1 MIIQRTQFLHAL
13 IAPLVLVCCAV
24 HAASNTPPRGYAY
37 APNIH
42 DGSISLFRLNIDG
55 RLEALT
61 TLSSGSAPRDA
72 AAVGE
77 TVYVVD
83 IWADTLTTLRVDAA
97 TASLG
102 QKGVPLATGR
112 SPETI
117 TIDPLGRFVYVTNGD
132 SDSIQV
138 FRIENEQGELSP
150 LGHFASGAYP
160 TDIAIDP
167 CGRWLYVTHYAGHS
181 VGSYVIDPHSGALRP
196 LGDVA
201 TGNSPAAAVVAPAG
215 DYLYVADGLGST
227 LSIYRI
233 DGEYGTLTPV
243 GRIEASAYPYAITV
257 DQAGRYLYTA
267 NFGSND
273 VTTYALQA
281 DGMPVKIASV
291 AAGIGPF
298 SIVLDRGGRHA
309 YVANVRSSSIDVYSV
324 HPEQGVLSPV
334 QTVQAQPGSATVE
347 LSTALRHSCP
357 Q

>member
-1 MIIQRTQFLHAL
+1 MIIQRTQFLRAL

-24 HAASNTPPRGYAY
+24 HAASSTPPRGYAY

-42 DGSISLFRLNIDG
+42 DGSISLFKVDAGG
-55 RLEALT
+55 RLEALN
-61 TLSSGSAPRDA
+61 TLSGGSAPRDLA
-72 AAVGE
+72 ATGE
-77 TVYVVD
+77 TLYVVD
-83 IWADTLTTLRVDAA
+83 IWAATLTAFTLDSN
-97 TASLG
+97 TASLR
-102 QKGVPLATGR
+102 QKGVPLTTGQ
-112 SPETI
+112 SPETV

-138 FRIENEQGELSP
+138 FRIENQQGELSP
-150 LGHFASGAYP
+150 VGHFASGAYP
-160 TDIAIDP
+160 TDIAVDP

-181 VGSYVIDPHSGALRP
+181 VGSHAIDPHSGALRA
-196 LGDVA
+196 LGNVA

-233 DGEYGTLTPV
+233 DGEHGTLTPI

-298 SIVLDRGGRHA
+298 SIALDRGGHHA

-324 HPEQGVLSPV
+324 HPKQGILSPV
-334 QTVQAQPGSATVE
+334 QTVQAQPGSATIE
-347 LSTALRHSCP
+347 LSAAQRHSCR
-357 Q
+357 